1 MRQRTVFLIPSEDL
15 AWGMLRLALLNVPEA
30 QIVGEARTLEEAA
43 IAIPDA
49 QPDVIFV
56 AAALDGVATA
66 PLLRELR
73 RTGHITGRIILLAA
87 HPDPDGFASVAD
99 LDLTGYLVWN
109 DLNEQTLIAFL
120 VVLLTGRVW
129 MCSAQAMRALPPNG
143 VVGWP
148 TVNAPAHVALTDRE
162 RRILRS
168 LAAGRTQEEI
178 ASEVCLS
185 VRTVKRAVAELQTK
199 LGVRGPIALGM
210 RIQELGLTA

>member
-49 QPDVIFV
+49 QPDIIFV
-56 AAALDGVATA
+56 AVALDGVATA

-73 RTGHITGRIILLAA
+73 RTGQITGRIILLAA

-129 MCSAQAMRALPPNG
+129 ICSAQAMRALPPNG

-148 TVNAPAHVALTDRE
+148 AVNGPAHVTLTERE

-185 VRTVKRAVAELQTK
+185 VRTVKRAVAELQEK